1 MREAIC
7 WAALNISTTVMLAA
21 SELSFVRPI
30 SVLNSVG
37 KATRAAWGRITR
49 SMIWPELR
57 PIMYPASH
65 WPSGTDW
72 MAARMVSDI

>member
-21 SELSFVRPI
+21 SELSFVRPMR
-30 SVLNSVG
+30 VLNSVG
-37 KATRAAWGRITR
+37 KATRAAWGKMTR

>member
-1 MREAIC
+1 MREATC

-21 SELSFVRPI
+21 SELSLVRPMR
-30 SVLNSVG
+30 VPNSVG
-37 KATRAAWGRITR
+37 NATRAACGRTTR

-65 WPSGTDW
+65 WPSGTER